1 MLFKKQEILLFVIDY
16 LHNLN
21 ITNKLYLEK
30 VLFLLKEE
38 YNISQNQKIAFY
50 NFYPYKYGPFSR
62 LSYYDKTYLVKEG
75 LLEENEIEI
84 TTKGKE
90 YLKEKG
96 INLESQLKEI
106 TSKFKT
112 DKEIKDYIY
121 ENYSKYAKRS
131 ELVGNKK
138 EKKEPQIFTIGYE
151 KRDIDQFLEV
161 LLDNDIDTVVDVRKN
176 PYSMNYTFIG
186 KKLKSALTNPNTGIN
201 YIHLPELGIDSENR
215 KELKDLIDYKKLFLE
230 YEKTLTNKEK
240 QEKLNEIIKL
250 GSKQRIA
257 LLCFEKDPE
266 YCHRGVIANYLR
278 KKGFKVNN
286 L

>member
-1 MLFKKQEILLFVIDY
+1 MLFKRQEVLLSVIDY
-16 LHNLN
+16 LSKKN
-21 ITNKLYLEK
+21 ITSKIYLEK
-30 VLFLLKEE
+30 TLFLLRYE
-38 YNISQNQKIAFY
+38 YGLDKINFY

-62 LSYYDKTYLVKEG
+62 LSYYDKAYLVKEG
-75 LLEENEIEI
+75 LLDENETEL
-84 TTKGKE
+84 TDKGKE
-90 YLKEKG
+90 YLKEKN
-96 INLESQLKEI
+96 IDFESQLKEI
-106 TSKFKT
+106 TTKFKS

-121 ENYSKYAKRS
+121 ETYSKYAKRS
-131 ELVGNKK
+131 ELQEHQK
-138 EKKEPQIFTIGYE
+138 ESKEPQIFTIGYE

-186 KKLKSALTNPNTGIN
+186 KKLESALTNKNTGIN
-201 YIHLPELGIDSENR
+201 YIHLPELGIESGDR
-215 KELKDLIDYKKLFLE
+215 KDLKDLSDYKKLFIQ
-230 YEKTLTNKEK
+230 YEKTLTDKEK
-240 QEKLNEIIKL
+240 QEKLNDIIKL

-278 KKGFKVNN
+278 KKGFEVSN